1 MMLEMM
7 IEKFRTQLEALS
19 PELQAHLADRQDLS
33 AVEEALD
40 GLWKDLYGDL
50 VQALV
55 QQWLSSPMVE
65 ACAQAVGAS
74 RGQRRKET
82 RPVTVTIRGDVEID
96 LKTDYFVKKP
106 SKKKTSSKRKKRRGR
121 GTGRSCYPALEA
133 LGIHERCSL
142 SWLSEVSELAGLCP
156 SMAVA
161 CEVLKRRGVE
171 IEVKRLRR
179 MCKVLGQS
187 GMLRRGRQA
196 WPSGEA
202 WRGATLVIQ
211 VDGGRIRIRQSKRGR
226 KGRGRRRQ
234 GFRGEW
240 REPRQLVIYRLAQEG
255 DKGEVLKPV
264 YDATLSDHE
273 GVMWLLTRY
282 LKTVEMKQL
291 SRVVVCGDGAAWI
304 WKDVEALCAKGTLPA
319 DRVVQVLDYTHAKQN
334 LQELIDLLPAKVRGD
349 RQCQEQ
355 WKQWLWTGDVE
366 AMGRALRQHLRG
378 KKREQG
384 LKKWEFFRK
393 NAERLRY
400 SEFQAQG
407 LPCGS
412 GAVESAIR
420 RVINLRLKGPGIF
433 WTRETAECFLFL
445 RAQMLSGRWEV
456 FLANL
461 HRERAQPF
469 RACLKAIAPAAND
482 AEKGAEQEVA
492 EAA

>member
-1 MMLEMM
+1 M
-7 IEKFRTQLEALS
+7 IEKLRTQLEALS
-19 PELQAHLADRQDLS
+19 PQLQAHLADGQDLS

-40 GLWKDLYGDL
+40 GLLKGLYGDL

-55 QQWLSSPMVE
+55 QQWLSSPMVQV
-65 ACAQAVGAS
+65 CAEAVGAS
-74 RGQRRKET
+74 RGQRRKEI
-82 RPVTVTIRGDVEID
+82 RPVTVTIRGGVEIE
-96 LKTDYFVKKP
+96 LETGYFVKKP
-106 SKKKTSSKRKKRRGR
+106 SQKKTSSKKTSSKKKRRGR

-161 CEVLKRRGVE
+161 CEVLSRRGVK

-179 MCKVLGQS
+179 LCKVLGQL
-187 GMLRRGRQA
+187 GMSRRGRQA
-196 WPSGEA
+196 WTLGED
-202 WRGATLVIQ
+202 WRGVTLVIQ
-211 VDGGRIRIRQSKRGR
+211 VDGGRLRERQPKRGR
-226 KGRGRRRQ
+226 KHRGQRRQ

-240 REPRQLVIYRLAQEG
+240 REPRQLVIYRLAGEG
-255 DKGEVLKPV
+255 EKGEALKPV

-282 LKTVEMKQL
+282 LKSVEVEVL

-304 WKDVEALCAKGTLPA
+304 WKDVEGLCAEGHLPA
-319 DRVVQVLDYTHAKQN
+319 ERVVQVLDYTHAKQN

-349 RQCQEQ
+349 HQCQEQ

-366 AMGRALRQHLRG
+366 AMRKALCRHLRG

-384 LKKWEFFRK
+384 LKKWAFFRK
-393 NAERLRY
+393 NAERVRY
-400 SEFQAQG
+400 SAFQAQG

-412 GAVESAIR
+412 GTVESAIR
-420 RVINLRLKGPGIF
+420 RVINLRLKGAGIF

-461 HRERAQPF
+461 HRERAEPF
-469 RACLKAIAPAAND
+469 RACLEAIVPAAND
-482 AEKGAEQEVA
+482 AEKGAEQEVSD
-492 EAA
+492 AA